1 LHHVVY
7 ALLAI
12 GAFLVRPTAL
22 QAQEPDSAVVR
33 ANLSI
38 PVARTHDIT
47 AALGIPYPD
56 SIVFA
61 VAQPAPKPPKAKK
74 KPDRWKIS
82 AAFSYTDQ
90 SGNKVLRLL
99 TSGLNVSHLD
109 KDRYKL
115 DLALQSRYGQS
126 DGEVVARN
134 QYGSIS
140 VNLHPKGMFSPFLYA
155 NAERDVFQRL
165 NLRFSGGA
173 GAVFTPFPN
182 RDGDASLSLAL
193 VDSYESLRA
202 TDSDPTSPTRNL
214 ARFNVQLKGSNKV
227 SEAVSIHHTSNFQ
240 PAANELADY
249 LLRTD
254 TGMKVVLTEKLA
266 LSVDY
271 QLNRNA
277 QPPEGVEPN
286 DRLLKTGFIID
297 F

>member
-1 LHHVVY
+1 MHYVVY
-7 ALLAI
+7 ALLAV
-12 GAFLVRPTAL
+12 GAFLVRPAAL
-22 QAQEPDSAVVR
+22 QAQEPDSTVVR

-38 PVARTHDIT
+38 PVVPARDIV

-56 SIVFA
+56 SIVVT
-61 VAQPAPKPPKAKK
+61 VAKPEPPKARKR
-74 KPDRWKIS
+74 PDRWKIS

-115 DLALQSRYGQS
+115 DAMLQSRYGQS

-140 VNLHPKGMFSPFLYA
+140 INLHPKGMFSPFLYA

-182 RDGDASLSLAL
+182 RDGEASLSLAL
-193 VDSYESLRA
+193 VDSYEDLRA
-202 TDSDPTSPTRNL
+202 TQSDPKSPTRNL

-227 SEAVSIHHTSNFQ
+227 SEGVSIHHTSNFQ